1 MVVAGVRREGGRRWL
16 VVLQTSN
23 RVLDMG
29 LVYLLSC
36 LRGIV
41 YHAAN
46 LSSQRRFANPERLA
60 QQPPRT
66 RVSAKQIDIPNRKH
80 D

>member
-23 RVLDMG
+23 RVLDLG

-41 YHAAN
+41 YYAAN
-46 LSSQRRFANPERLA
+46 LSSQRRFANPETDL
-60 QQPPRT
+60 T
-66 RVSAKQIDIPNRKH
+66 STSAKQIDIPNRKH

>member
-16 VVLQTSN
+16 VVLQTWN
-23 RVLDMG
+23 RVSTG

-46 LSSQRRFANPERLA
+46 LSSQRRFANPETDL
-60 QQPPRT
+60 T
-66 RVSAKQIDIPNRKH
+66 STPNQDFSKADRYSK
-80 D
+80 

>member
-16 VVLQTSN
+16 VVLQTWN
-23 RVLDMG
+23 RVSTG

-41 YHAAN
+41 YYAAN
-46 LSSQRRFANPERLA
+46 LSSQRRFANLETDLRSTSNQGFSKA
-60 QQPPRT
+60 DRY
-66 RVSAKQIDIPNRKH
+66 SE
-80 D
+80 